1 MLRWRGLDNLPSG
14 WGRCVVTIGVF
25 DGVHRGHQQL
35 IGRAVERARDTGL
48 PSVVMTFDPH
58 PSEVVRPGSHPSVLT
73 PVRRKADIMEQHGV
87 DVLCVMPFTPE
98 LSRLDPAE
106 FVHLVLVEKLL
117 AAAVV
122 VGENFRF
129 GHKAAGD
136 FAQLRTL
143 GRTFGFATEGVALL
157 HDDDVTLSSTF
168 VRSSID
174 AGDVA
179 RAAVA
184 LGRPHRVD
192 GIVVRGAGRGRD
204 LGFPTANVRSDRHA
218 AVPADGVYAGWVVLR
233 GEHLPAAISVGTNP
247 TFEGRERT
255 VEAYILDFDEDIYG
269 VDIGVEFVERVRGQV
284 KFDGVEP
291 LVEQMTID
299 VQHIRELLK

>member
-1 MLRWRGLDNLPSG
+1 VLRWRGLDSLPSG
-14 WGRCVVTIGVF
+14 WGRCVVTMGVF

-35 IGRAVERARDTGL
+35 IGRAVQRAGETGL
-48 PSVVMTFDPH
+48 PSVVLTFDPH
-58 PSEVVRPGSHPSVLT
+58 PSEVVRPGSHPPILT
-73 PVRRKADIMEQHGV
+73 PLRRKAEILEDLGV

-98 LSRLDPAE
+98 FARLEPNE

-136 FAQLRTL
+136 LDQLRTL

-157 HDDDVTLSSTF
+157 HDDEVTLSSTF

-174 AGDVA
+174 AGEVA
-179 RAAVA
+179 RAAEA

-192 GIVVRGAGRGRD
+192 GIVVRGAGRGRQ
-204 LGFPTANVRSDRHA
+204 LGYPTANVRSDRHV
-218 AVPADGVYAGWVVLR
+218 AVPADGVYAGHVLLGDR
-233 GEHLPAAISVGTNP
+233 KLVAAISVGTNP

-269 VDIGVEFVERVRGQV
+269 MDIGVDFVEKVRGQV
-284 KFDGVEP
+284 KFDGIEP
-291 LVEQMTID
+291 LIEQMAKD
-299 VQHIRELLK
+299 VDQIRELLR

>member
-1 MLRWRGLDNLPSG
+1 MLRWRGLDSLPSG
-14 WGRCVVTIGVF
+14 WGRCVVTMGMF

-35 IGRAVERARDTGL
+35 VGRTVQRAAETGL

-58 PSEVVRPGSHPSVLT
+58 PSEVVRPGSHPPLLT
-73 PVRRKADIMEQHGV
+73 SLRRKADILEGLGV

-98 LSRLDPAE
+98 FARLDPAE
-106 FVHLVLVEKLL
+106 FVHLCLVEKLL

-122 VGENFRF
+122 VGENFRY

-136 FAQLRTL
+136 LEQLRTL

-157 HDDDVTLSSTF
+157 HDDELTLSSTF

-174 AGDVA
+174 AGEVA
-179 RAAVA
+179 RAAEA

-192 GIVVRGAGRGRD
+192 GIVVRGAGRGRQ
-204 LGFPTANVRSDRHA
+204 LGYPTANVRSERHV
-218 AVPADGVYAGWVVLR
+218 AVPADGVYAGHVLLGDR
-233 GEHLPAAISVGTNP
+233 KLQAAISVGTNP

-269 VDIGVEFVERVRGQV
+269 MDIGVDFVEKVRGQV
-284 KFDGVEP
+284 KFDGIEP
-291 LVEQMTID
+291 LIEQMAKDVEQ
-299 VQHIRELLK
+299 IRGLLR

>member
-1 MLRWRGLDNLPSG
+1 
-14 WGRCVVTIGVF
+14 VVTIGVF

-35 IGRAVERARDTGL
+35 IGRAVQRAQETRL
-48 PSVVMTFDPH
+48 PSVVLSFDPH
-58 PSEVVRPGSHPSVLT
+58 PSEVVRPGSHPPMLT
-73 PVRRKADIMEQHGV
+73 PLRRKAEILDELGV

-98 LSRLDPAE
+98 FARLDPAE
-106 FVHLVLVEKLL
+106 FVHFVLVEKLL

-129 GHKAAGD
+129 GYKAAGD
-136 FAQLRTL
+136 LDRLRTL

-157 HDDDVTLSSTF
+157 HDDEVTLSSTF

-174 AGDVA
+174 AGEVA
-179 RAAVA
+179 RAAEA

-192 GIVVRGAGRGRD
+192 GIVVRGAGRGRQ
-204 LGFPTANVRSDRHA
+204 LGYPTANVRSERHT
-218 AVPADGVYAGWVVLR
+218 AVPADGVYAGHVLLGDR
-233 GEHLPAAISVGTNP
+233 KLAAAISVGTNP

-269 VDIGVEFVERVRGQV
+269 TDIAVEFVEKVRGQV
-284 KFDGVEP
+284 RFDGVEA
-291 LVEQMTID
+291 LIEQMAKDVEQ
-299 VQHIRELLK
+299 IRGLLR